1 MAMTRSA
8 SAAAHV
14 RVTGDNSNVAG
25 QNYATQPFT
34 AIVRSRATPARA
46 FESVLVLESSEL
58 KSYLDAATSEELRAL
73 RAHIGFGIAGTKD
86 MNKSLIWDH
95 VEKMRRGEVLSK
107 SPEGRDGRERAVRPG
122 AAAAAL
128 RVEAFKVAKPIDS
141 DLEDDSFANFSKT
154 LPVFPGETL
163 K

>member
-1 MAMTRSA
+1 
-8 SAAAHV
+8 
-14 RVTGDNSNVAG
+14 
-25 QNYATQPFT
+25 
-34 AIVRSRATPARA
+34 
-46 FESVLVLESSEL
+46 
-58 KSYLDAATSEELRAL
+58 
-73 RAHIGFGIAGTKD
+73 

-141 DLEDDSFANFSKT
+141 DLEDDSFADFSKT
-154 LPVFPGETL
+154 LPAFPG
-163 K
+163 